1 MAVCSSCRAPVVWT
15 VTTNGRRLPV
25 DGAHTYGDVI
35 PLEVDDGNVI
45 PTGELDRATRAP
57 VVFVIGA
64 VLELELYPN
73 DETPAARWRPH
84 FATCPNAGDHRRRNP
99 R

>member
-15 VTTNGRRLPV
+15 VTT
-25 DGAHTYGDVI
+25 HHYGDVI

-64 VLELELYPN
+64 VLELELYPD

-84 FATCPNAGDHRRRNP
+84 FATCPNAGDHRRGGR
-99 R
+99 